1 MSEETIDPYHGLNR
15 LDPTEWLNIPRPIV
29 ETLTVFKEISIEHA
43 NKLQDLA
50 STMFSQQ
57 SLVNE
62 NIKYINSD
70 LRTIKATITKYQEE
84 NMIKM
89 EELNV
94 GILGEVSKFK
104 SNLLIDLDY
113 KQKTSSLPTILEIEN
128 KIKDACGDLRVKLKA
143 EIKDSMLMPE
153 IRGLSYDIRDST
165 Q

>member
-1 MSEETIDPYHGLNR
+1 MDPYHGLNR

-94 GILGEVSKFK
+94 GIL
-104 SNLLIDLDY
+104 
-113 KQKTSSLPTILEIEN
+113 
-128 KIKDACGDLRVKLKA
+128 R
-143 EIKDSMLMPE
+143 
-153 IRGLSYDIRDST
+153 RGI
-165 Q
+165 